1 MSWNSQS
8 PNFISK
14 STIPS
19 LLDSADLRNLPAKKR
34 HVFFINHLRCQAWE
48 MSWVVTRA
56 TLGPWWWNFWASLSK
71 TVILVPSSRE
81 LMLKAGSGGVVVS
94 IDWFMVVGCWWFKRF
109 CFFGCERFESRNEL
123 IAKVEGNLEFVYG
136 LFVKNSGGECRYLY
150 SRSYFFCLWGLALF
164 GSVNFHIRKTS
175 TNGFGPLLPCNR
187 RWSDL
192 RFGGGFQWGG
202 DGWSRPLLCFR
213 WCEMG
218 WDDFFD
224 LMMIATGI
232 GTFWP
237 CLFCSNMG
245 NIHSPVKW
253 LRGTTSHWNTFLNSG
268 IWFFKSSARD
278 LSGQLEIKLSIAL
291 PTWALPRSS
300 VAARSSRRSRV
311 ISCDICATRPR
322 IPMVLDEFGQQ
333 ARLRMHFAR
342 SERLKVG
349 GCTWKFGI
357 PNGSFGYMKAMCK
370 SNRWKRV
377 GKRVF
382 WPSSLGDFMQSWLLR
397 WSKRPSIE
405 CCSP

>member
-1 MSWNSQS
+1 MSWNSQN
-8 PNFISK
+8 PNFISN

-109 CFFGCERFESRNEL
+109 CFFGCERCESRNEL
-123 IAKVEGNLEFVYG
+123 IAKVEGYMDFLWRIAGGNVGTYIVGVFSFAFEVWLCLDQSISTSGKPAPMALGHFFLAIDVEAICDLEV
-136 LFVKNSGGECRYLY
+136 
-150 SRSYFFCLWGLALF
+150 
-164 GSVNFHIRKTS
+164 GSN
-175 TNGFGPLLPCNR
+175 
-187 RWSDL
+187 
-192 RFGGGFQWGG
+192 GG

-218 WDDFFD
+218 RDDFFD
-224 LMMIATGI
+224 LMMILTGI

-237 CLFCSNMG
+237 CFLCANMG
-245 NIHSPVKW
+245 NIHSPVQW
-253 LRGTTSHWNTFLNSG
+253 LWGTTSHWSTFLNSG
-268 IWFFKSSARD
+268 IWFFKSSTRD

-300 VAARSSRRSRV
+300 AAARSSRRSRV

-349 GCTWKFGI
+349 GLYMEIWNSKWVIWVHESYVQVEQMEKSWKKGLLA
-357 PNGSFGYMKAMCK
+357 KQ
-370 SNRWKRV
+370 
-377 GKRVF
+377 
-382 WPSSLGDFMQSWLLR
+382 LGGFHAILIAAL
-397 WSKRPSIE
+397 K
-405 CCSP
+405 